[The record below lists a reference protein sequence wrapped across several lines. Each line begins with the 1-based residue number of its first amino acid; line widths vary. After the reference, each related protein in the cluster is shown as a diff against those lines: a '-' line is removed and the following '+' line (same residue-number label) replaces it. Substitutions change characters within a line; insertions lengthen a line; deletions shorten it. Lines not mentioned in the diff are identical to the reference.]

1 MTKPTELLLAELK
14 QMHEDQ
20 IEMRREQ
27 GVIASDVRLMK
38 DRQYG
43 DGKNGFEGDI
53 PEIKRLFSGLEKRVN
68 RNSRYIYIVVGLLSA
83 SGVGAGLASWL

>member
-1 MTKPTELLLAELK
+1 MKNELLLAELK

-20 IEMRREQ
+20 LDMRKEQ
-27 GVIASDVRLMK
+27 SAIASDVRLMK

-43 DGKNGFEGDI
+43 DGTNGFEGDI
-53 PEIKRLFSGLEKRVN
+53 PEIKRLFGVLEKRVS
-68 RNSRYIYIVVGLLSA
+68 RNSRYIYVVLGLLSA